1 MSTITLPDL
10 RGLLG
15 PINDKHPSGEA
26 LEYDTQFVAME
37 RAASGREE
45 QQFGQTVIEEQ
56 PPQWET
62 VRELATGLAQRTHD
76 LRVGVY
82 LAESI
87 LETEGLSGFT
97 QCLQLLA
104 TWLRNEWE
112 TVHPQLDPDDQHDP
126 TLRIN
131 TLTRLTDARR
141 VLQRLRAIPLAEV
154 RGLGTVTIG
163 GLAILSDPK
172 KADSEAFKATEATV
186 SEGPIEPVVEAS
198 AALRRTL
205 EAVRDLDRA
214 VSERVG
220 VARSVEFDPLVKVLK
235 QAIGPLT
242 ERLQRRGVRTDN
254 PASEARPTERSV
266 PAPTKSTI
274 ASVPLEN
281 RVVERTPAA
290 SSSSSGDSSIR
301 SREEVT
307 AALDRICEYF
317 ARYEPSSPIPM
328 LLGRAK
334 RLVPMSFLEI
344 LQELG
349 PDFLAQAQRQQSS
362 AAVSR

>member
-1 MSTITLPDL
+1 
-10 RGLLG
+10 
-15 PINDKHPSGEA
+15 
-26 LEYDTQFVAME
+26 ME

-62 VRELATGLAQRTHD
+62 VRDLATELSKQTHD
-76 LRVGVY
+76 LRVGVH

-87 LETEGLSGFT
+87 IEAEGLTGFT
-97 QCLQLLA
+97 QCLELLA
-104 TWLRNEWE
+104 AWVRDEWE
-112 TVHPQLDPDDQHDP
+112 TVHPQLDADDHHDP

-141 VLQRLRAIPLAEV
+141 VLKRLRAVPLTEV
-154 RGLGTVTIG
+154 RGLGTITMG
-163 GLAILSDPK
+163 ALAILSDPK
-172 KADSEAFKATEATV
+172 KAESEAFKATEAAVTG
-186 SEGPIEPVVEAS
+186 GPIEPLLAAS
-198 AALRRTL
+198 AALKGTL

-214 VSERVG
+214 VAERVG
-220 VARSVEFDPLVKVLK
+220 VVRSVEFDPLVKVLK
-235 QAIGPLT
+235 QAISPLT
-242 ERLQRRGVRTDN
+242 ERLQRRGMRLDN
-254 PASEARPTERSV
+254 PGSEARPAERTV
-266 PAPTKSTI
+266 PAPTKPTI
-274 ASVPLEN
+274 TSVPLEKP
-281 RVVERTPAA
+281 VVEPTPSAFCA
-290 SSSSSGDSSIR
+290 SPRDWSIQ
-301 SREEVT
+301 SREDVA
-307 AALDRICEYF
+307 AALDRICDYF
-317 ARYEPSSPIPM
+317 ARYEPSSPIPL